1 MATPKPITIEAK
13 QYYNS
18 KDLVAYNPEFY
29 YGCRTK
35 PRTIIQKK
43 QIPPTDYIYA
53 NLKANEWN
61 LSTEECKKAQLLIAK
76 SWVDIHYFKPVPVQT
91 TEVVE
96 STPEVVES
104 TPEVV
109 ESEFK
114 TLSLVFLE
122 HSEKFKDAN
131 GTILEIETCGE
142 KTRYGIY
149 FKVQD
154 VMKAFEIPHLNT
166 VLTNP
171 TSEYERGKDYDTFFN
186 RGTFINYESSTIKKG
201 LYLTYHGMLRVLFV
215 TRNKKV
221 QQFQTWAEDKLF
233 TIQMGAKEDKIKL
246 GTDLLNI
253 NIKTYK
259 SVFDSCAVKF
269 PSIYLFSLG
278 KVGLLRDIFGI
289 HPTVPD
295 EHIVYKFGCTGDLG
309 ERCVQLGYKYNKLP
323 NVDLKLSVFHM
334 VDTKYTFEA
343 ENEIQFLCKSFKKSL
358 KTDGHNELIVLDQSE
373 HEMVKKYYRKIG
385 SEYAGATSELQKEV
399 LVLKDRIKEMEH
411 ERDLER
417 EQTERKLTEKDYL
430 LDRERTEKLL
440 ERERLETL
448 RTQMATNEM
457 IYNLKLQLANS
468 RSTKACPED
477 TLVAC

>member
-18 KDLVAYNPEFY
+18 KDLCAYNPEFY
-29 YGCRTK
+29 YGCKTK
-35 PRTIIQKK
+35 PRSIIQRKN
-43 QIPPTDYIYA
+43 IPPTDYIYA

-91 TEVVE
+91 EVVE
-96 STPEVVES
+96 SAPEL
-104 TPEVV
+104 V

-114 TLSLVFLE
+114 TLSLVQLE
-122 HSEKFKDAN
+122 DAEKFKDAN
-131 GTILEIETCGE
+131 GEILEIETCGE
-142 KTRYGIY
+142 KTRNGIY

-154 VMKAFEIPHLNT
+154 VMKAFDIPNLNAVLLHST
-166 VLTNP
+166 SGYERMIDYDIATTLTNCQSP
-171 TSEYERGKDYDTFFN
+171 
-186 RGTFINYESSTIKKG
+186 TIKKG

-221 QQFQTWAEDKLF
+221 QQFQSWAEDKLF

-246 GTDLLNI
+246 GTELLNI

-289 HPTVPD
+289 EPTVPD
-295 EHIVYKFGCTGDLG
+295 EHTVYKFGCTGDLG
-309 ERCVQLGYKYNKLP
+309 DRCVQLGYKYNKLP

-334 VDTKYTFEA
+334 VDTKYTFDA
-343 ENEIQFLCKSFKKSL
+343 ENEIRFLCKSFKKSL
-358 KTDGHNELIVLDQSE
+358 KTDGHNELIVLDHSE
-373 HEMVKKYYRKIG
+373 HEMVKKYYSKIG

-399 LVLKDRIKEMEH
+399 MVLKERIKEMEH
-411 ERDLER
+411 ERELER

-468 RSTKACPED
+468 RLTKACPEE
-477 TLVAC
+477 TLVGC

>member
-18 KDLVAYNPEFY
+18 KDLFAYNPEFY
-29 YGCRTK
+29 YGCKTK
-35 PRTIIQKK
+35 PRIIIQKK
-43 QIPPTDYIYA
+43 NIPPIDYIYA

-76 SWVDIHYFKPVPVQT
+76 SWVDIHYFKPVPVQS
-91 TEVVE
+91 TEAVE
-96 STPEVVES
+96 SSPEVVES
-104 TPEVV
+104 DI
-109 ESEFK
+109 K
-114 TLSLVFLE
+114 TLSLVHLE
-122 HSEKFKDAN
+122 DAEKFKDAN
-131 GTILEIETCGE
+131 GEILEIETCGE
-142 KTRYGIY
+142 KTRNGIY

-154 VMKAFEIPHLNT
+154 VMKAFDIPKLDDTLYVNH
-166 VLTNP
+166 
-171 TSEYERGKDYDTFFN
+171 TSYERGVDYDTFFIATTPDN
-186 RGTFINYESSTIKKG
+186 VGSPTIKKG

-221 QQFQTWAEDKLF
+221 HHFQSWAEDKLF
-233 TIQMGAKEDKIKL
+233 TIQMGAKEDKMKL
-246 GTDLLNI
+246 GTEILNI

-278 KVGLLRDIFGI
+278 KVDLLRDTFGI
-289 HPTVPD
+289 DPTVPD
-295 EHIVYKFGCTGDLG
+295 EHTVYKFGCTGDLG
-309 ERCVQLGYKYNKLP
+309 DRCVQLGYKYNKLP

-334 VDTKYTFEA
+334 VDTKYTFDA
-343 ENEIQFLCKSFKKSL
+343 ENEIRFLCKSFKKSL

-373 HEMVKKYYRKIG
+373 HEMVKKYYSKIG

-399 LVLKDRIKEMEH
+399 LILKDRIKEMEH

-457 IYNLKLQLANS
+457 IYNLKLQLVNS
-468 RSTKACPED
+468 RLTKACPEE
-477 TLVAC
+477 TLVGC

>member
-18 KDLVAYNPEFY
+18 KDMFAYNPEFY
-29 YGCRTK
+29 YGCKTK

-43 QIPPTDYIYA
+43 QIHPTDYIYA

-76 SWVDIHYFKPVPVQT
+76 SWVDIHYFKPVQT
-91 TEVVE
+91 TD
-96 STPEVVES
+96 VES

-114 TLSLVFLE
+114 TLSLVHLE
-122 HSEKFKDAN
+122 EAEKFKDAN

-142 KTRYGIY
+142 KTRNGIY

-154 VMKAFEIPHLNT
+154 VMKAFDIPALDTTLVNEATH
-166 VLTNP
+166 
-171 TSEYERGKDYDTFFN
+171 YERGVDYDTFFIPTTLYN
-186 RGTFINYESSTIKKG
+186 LQSSTIKKG
-201 LYLTYHGMLRVLFV
+201 VYLTYHGMLRVLFV

-221 QQFQTWAEDKLF
+221 QQFQSWAEDKLF

-246 GTDLLNI
+246 GTEILNM

-259 SVFDSCAVKF
+259 AVFDSYADKL

-278 KVGLLRDIFGI
+278 KVGLLRDTFGI
-289 HPTVPD
+289 DPTVPD
-295 EHIVYKFGCTGDLG
+295 EHIVYKFGCTEDLG
-309 ERCVQLGYKYNKLP
+309 KRCIQLGDEYHKLP
-323 NVDLKLSVFHM
+323 NVQMKLSVFHM
-334 VDTKYTFEA
+334 VDMKYKFDA
-343 ENEIQFLCKSFKKSL
+343 ESEIRFLCKSFKKNL
-358 KTDGHNELIVLDQSE
+358 KTDGYNELVVLDHAE

-385 SEYAGATSELQKEV
+385 SDYAGATAELQKEV

-448 RTQMATNEM
+448 RTQMVTNEM

-468 RSTKACPED
+468 RLTKACPED
-477 TLVAC
+477 TLVGC